1 MVNNNNDVNDE
12 IIPYIPKF
20 KHAFRFSFVVSD
32 DRVFVIDVCQKD
44 LKLEI
49 GQTFDSKIN

>member
-1 MVNNNNDVNDE
+1 MVNNNNDE